1 MKVAIIGAGNM
12 GGAIAR
18 GLAQGS
24 LVKCH
29 DIIVSDLSQDKLSQ
43 LQTDYPEVKTTTNN
57 QKAVD
62 EANLIFLVVKPW
74 LVKSVLEELHFP
86 KGKVLISVA
95 SGVEIKELSE
105 YLSVDIP
112 IYRMIPNTAISE
124 LAGVCLLSSSSA
136 VSSELTHSILNVL
149 NEMGMAMLIP
159 ESKLAAAT
167 ALTSCGIAY
176 VFKYVEASVKAG
188 VELGF
193 SAQDSIRMISQTIDG
208 AAKILLNN
216 ETHPSLEIDKVTT
229 PGGITI
235 KGINELEHAGFVS
248 AIIRAIKASS

>member
-1 MKVAIIGAGNM
+1 IIGAGNM

-43 LQTDYPEVKTTTNN
+43 LQTDYPEVKTTPNN

-74 LVKSVLEELHFP
+74 LVKSVLEELHFT
-86 KGKVLISVA
+86 KDKVLISVA

-136 VSSELTHSILNVL
+136 VSSELTHSILDVL
-149 NEMGMAMLIP
+149 NE
-159 ESKLAAAT
+159 
-167 ALTSCGIAY
+167 
-176 VFKYVEASVKAG
+176 
-188 VELGF
+188 
-193 SAQDSIRMISQTIDG
+193 
-208 AAKILLNN
+208 
-216 ETHPSLEIDKVTT
+216 
-229 PGGITI
+229 
-235 KGINELEHAGFVS
+235 
-248 AIIRAIKASS
+248 